1 MTDITP
7 DHITWEEFE
16 EQFPYGAIVFK
27 DLQIVH
33 VVGYTRPATE
43 QDCMLLA
50 EELKTDPEFQL
61 TELSDY
67 HITPVSG
74 ADWTKYGRLFFEG

>member
-7 DHITWEEFE
+7 QDLTWAEFE

-43 QDCMLLA
+43 QDCMMLA
-50 EELKTDPEFQL
+50 QELKTDPEFQL